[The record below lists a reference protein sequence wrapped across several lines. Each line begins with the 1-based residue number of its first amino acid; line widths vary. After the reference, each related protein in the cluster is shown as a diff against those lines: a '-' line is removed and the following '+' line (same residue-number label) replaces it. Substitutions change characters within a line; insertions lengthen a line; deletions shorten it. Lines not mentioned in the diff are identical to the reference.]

1 PSFGRPELVTE
12 SNSAEPASAEENAMA
27 SEDTSDTVDAGSDE
41 QATRLMLCES
51 FEASESDTVA
61 AEGAGAIAV
70 IEDEPCSLSEDY
82 AASCADCATD
92 EETAALE
99 AEFKMFTASCEDA
112 TSEALP
118 PVSAHCDQTTP
129 AIEDVA
135 AGYIEAVEF
144 PSFELS
150 DSSEFASSTV
160 ATQPSAADFDLS
172 FPAQNEVAESAA
184 TISAPSE
191 PAAISASAGFEESFE
206 EPVVQS
212 FPGPDPQGL
221 LEAPAFLDFFNLNE
235 QPFGV
240 TPDPAYIYPSRM
252 HSEALVSLSQGI
264 QNLRGFMTL
273 IAEPGM
279 GKTTL
284 LNKLMEQLRN
294 SARFVFLFQTQCSPR
309 EILSY
314 LLGELG
320 MECSGMD
327 LPAMHR
333 MLNEILFREMMQGR
347 RFVLIVDEA
356 QNLDEATLE
365 TIRLL
370 SDFETS
376 NSKLIQIVLS
386 GQPQLVESLRQPGLT
401 QLRQRI
407 AVLSNLYSLSAEET
421 ANYVQHRLRAAG
433 ANGDPIFTEEALA
446 LIAGCSQGTP
456 RKINNLCFD
465 ALALACS
472 EGRRTIDADI
482 VQRVDSKLSLDI
494 FSRNSQAAASD
505 SQSADPTL
513 MGDSSQLAR
522 LLLSAL
528 ANHNQPESASSEEGS
543 GVAHFALTGKIT
555 EIIKTWSGSKNGEY
569 RVQVSLRRGASS
581 EIPVAERYYSCS
593 FYVGEKEAKSIQ
605 VGQSVALKIEQ
616 N

>member
-1 PSFGRPELVTE
+1 
-12 SNSAEPASAEENAMA
+12 
-27 SEDTSDTVDAGSDE
+27 
-41 QATRLMLCES
+41 
-51 FEASESDTVA
+51 
-61 AEGAGAIAV
+61 
-70 IEDEPCSLSEDY
+70 
-82 AASCADCATD
+82 
-92 EETAALE
+92 
-99 AEFKMFTASCEDA
+99 
-112 TSEALP
+112 
-118 PVSAHCDQTTP
+118 
-129 AIEDVA
+129 
-135 AGYIEAVEF
+135 
-144 PSFELS
+144 
-150 DSSEFASSTV
+150 
-160 ATQPSAADFDLS
+160 
-172 FPAQNEVAESAA
+172 
-184 TISAPSE
+184 
-191 PAAISASAGFEESFE
+191 
-206 EPVVQS
+206 
-212 FPGPDPQGL
+212 
-221 LEAPAFLDFFNLNE
+221 
-235 QPFGV
+235 
-240 TPDPAYIYPSRM
+240 
-252 HSEALVSLSQGI
+252 
-264 QNLRGFMTL
+264 
-273 IAEPGM
+273 
-279 GKTTL
+279 
-284 LNKLMEQLRN
+284 
-294 SARFVFLFQTQCSPR
+294 VFLFQTQCNPS
-309 EILSY
+309 ELLGY

-320 MECSGMD
+320 VESTGMD
-327 LPAMHR
+327 LPTMHKT
-333 MLNEILFREMMQGR
+333 LNEILFREMLLGR

-356 QNLDEATLE
+356 QNLTESTLE

-386 GQPQLVESLRQPGLT
+386 GQPQLVETLRQPGLT

-433 ANGDPIFTEEALA
+433 AAGDPIFTDEALA

-494 FSRNSQAAASD
+494 FSRNSQVAASD

-528 ANHNQPESASSEEGS
+528 ANHNQPESAAGEEASGS
-543 GVAHFALTGKIT
+543 ARFALTGKIT

-569 RVQVSLRRGASS
+569 RVQVSLRRDASS

-605 VGQSVALKIEQ
+605 VGQSVTLKIEQ